1 MSGLERPS
9 RLRRVGAVLAGF
21 FAVVVL
27 SVGTDAVMHTA
38 GIFPPIGLRMSDGL
52 FVLAT
57 AYRVLYTV
65 LGGYLTARLAPD
77 LPMRQAL
84 VLGVVGTAAAII
96 GAAATWTTVP
106 ALGPRWY
113 PLALVVTALPC
124 CWLGGL
130 LFLPRKG
137 SRPASEEAVR
147 N

>member
-1 MSGLERPS
+1 VSAVEKPS

-21 FAVVVL
+21 FAVAVL
-27 SVGTDAVMHTA
+27 
-38 GIFPPIGLRMSDGL
+38 PIGLRMSDGL

-57 AYRVLYTV
+57 AYRVLYTI
-65 LGGYLTARLAPD
+65 LGGYLTSRLAPD
-77 LPMRQAL
+77 QPMRHAL
-84 VLGVVGTAAAII
+84 VLGFVGTAVAIV

-130 LFLPRKG
+130 LFLSRKG